1 MNGQDET
8 GPHAGPNA
16 GQYAAMTAT
25 EFADMVAAFGADTK
39 RWPAPKRAAA
49 ERLVSGDP
57 IVRISLSEADALDRI
72 LAAAP
77 AMSATRDAVLAE
89 RIMQAAQ
96 QAPRLIVQNGA
107 MAPQAGASEEP
118 FRLSTR
124 APVGS
129 AAWQGAA
136 LLAASLLVGVFV
148 GQSEFSGGALPALV
162 ELAGLDTGLDA
173 GHVDHSDED

>member
-1 MNGQDET
+1 MNGQDDT
-8 GPHAGPNA
+8 GPNAAPNA
-16 GQYAAMTAT
+16 GQHAAMTAT
-25 EFADMVAAFGADTK
+25 EFVDMVAAFGADTK

-57 IVRISLSEADALDRI
+57 IVRISLSEAGALDRI

-77 AMSATRDAVLAE
+77 VMSATRDAVLAE

-107 MAPQAGASEEP
+107 LAPSVRAVEKPHQ
-118 FRLSTR
+118 LSAR
-124 APVGS
+124 APVRG

-148 GQSEFSGGALPALV
+148 GQTEFSGGALPALV